1 MLSTYPIGE
10 GVTLDDGTILPWNLF
25 FETLEQLSPDITE
38 ELDNQL
44 IHELRIHELRL
55 GQSMTYETLSDMDV
69 DPTYDNCEKVL
80 DS

>member
-10 GVTLDDGTILPWNLF
+10 GVTLDDGSILTWKLF
-25 FETLEQLSPDITE
+25 FNTLEQLCPDITE
-38 ELDNQL
+38 ELDRQL
-44 IHELRIHELRL
+44 IHELRL

-69 DPTYDNCEKVL
+69 DPTYDNYEKDL